1 MIRKKTQ
8 KDIATLA
15 KAGHMLAT
23 VLSTLT
29 ARALPGATGNE
40 LHALAEQMITESG
53 AVPVFKG
60 YGNPPFPAAIC
71 ISVNSCVVHGIPNDI
86 PFQEGDI
93 VSIDAGL
100 ALSGMIV
107 DSARTIGVGSLTA
120 VHKKLLSVTRQA
132 LDKGI
137 AQAVVGNTTGDIGY
151 AVQSFVEHHG
161 FEVVRKLVGHGVGF
175 ELHEEPQVP
184 NFGKPG
190 TGVKFTEGMVI
201 AIEPMV
207 TIDSPDVTTADD
219 GWGIVAVSGKPA
231 AHEEH
236 TVAITKEGPK
246 ILTI

>member
-1 MIRKKTQ
+1 MIREKTQ
-8 KDIATLA
+8 KDIDTLA
-15 KAGHMLAT
+15 KAGTILAT
-23 VLSTLT
+23 VLSTLA
-29 ARALPGATGNE
+29 ARVLPGATGNE
-40 LHALAEQMITESG
+40 LNTLAEQMITASG
-53 AVPVFKG
+53 TVPVFKG

-100 ALSGMIV
+100 ALNGMIV
-107 DSARTIGVGSLTA
+107 DSARTVGVGTVA
-120 VHKKLLSVTRQA
+120 PEHVQLLSVTRKA
-132 LDKGI
+132 LDIGI
-137 AQAVVGNTTGDIGY
+137 AAAVVGNTTGDIGY
-151 AVQSFVEHHG
+151 AVQSFVESQG
-161 FEVVRKLVGHGVGF
+161 FAVVRKLVGHGVGY

-190 TGVKFTEGMVI
+190 TGVRLTKGMVI

-236 TVAITKEGPK
+236 TVAITKDGPR